1 MTTKRR
7 ALLLQAA
14 DTIDGDRNDTYGG
27 PESSFTTIAA
37 LWNEYLRVVTTV
49 PGDALQPHDVAA
61 MLALLKIARI
71 AGSGGTHKDSWLDLA
86 GYAAC
91 GWETVDVPVP
101 VDMEPAK
108 ERAVQDCL
116 ARAKVFTP
124 DPKINAEALK
134 KIQEELSTAHAT
146 ADVTQPY
153 NQQAVLDAMRPIG
166 PGTLGWQGVK

>member
-1 MTTKRR
+1 MTTPRR

-14 DTIDGDRNDTYGG
+14 DAVDGDRNQTYGG
-27 PESSFTTIAA
+27 PESSFTTIAT

-91 GWETVDVPVP
+91 GWETVDVPA
-101 VDMEPAK
+101 DMEPAK

-116 ARAKVFTP
+116 ARAKVQPYNQFAH
-124 DPKINAEALK
+124 AEVLK
-134 KIQEELSTAHAT
+134 KIQELSNAYES

-153 NQQAVLDAMRPIG
+153 NQQAVLDAMQPIG